1 VEDCARTTRPS
12 ARPRSLTLGLALVA
26 GACSGAPTGGGGS
39 AGPRGNEEA
48 ETLYQEGVSW
58 ARKAEAAPGP
68 TPDPAAPGVVPEFKP
83 EELRAI
89 EAFEK
94 AIATQPDH
102 AGAHLGLADVLAP
115 HAIRRAEAARRAR
128 EAQEAAARA
137 RPRRGRTPP
146 PPPPT
151 PSTEPVSLVDA
162 SPERVLSAYQS
173 AVGSDPG
180 RGPVDR
186 LIAFANAIGRAEV
199 ADRGY
204 QELLR
209 RVKESAEPHVLYGD
223 FLAQRGDRDGA
234 IDQYRQAL
242 IWNPHDEP
250 TRIKLAEIYL
260 ARGIEYYDRQEFARA
275 AAELREC
282 QKYVTDR
289 DSDLGRRLQKY
300 LTRMREIRR

>member
-1 VEDCARTTRPS
+1 
-12 ARPRSLTLGLALVA
+12 
-26 GACSGAPTGGGGS
+26 
-39 AGPRGNEEA
+39 
-48 ETLYQEGVSW
+48 
-58 ARKAEAAPGP
+58 
-68 TPDPAAPGVVPEFKP
+68 
-83 EELRAI
+83 
-89 EAFEK
+89 
-94 AIATQPDH
+94 
-102 AGAHLGLADVLAP
+102 
-115 HAIRRAEAARRAR
+115 
-128 EAQEAAARA
+128 
-137 RPRRGRTPP
+137 
-146 PPPPT
+146 
-151 PSTEPVSLVDA
+151 VSLVDA

-223 FLAQRGDRDGA
+223 FLAQRGDRNGA